1 MDKLATALLI
11 ASPIPAERRQRVWE
25 MYLGGKTFN
34 LIEEVT
40 GVSKASVVNI
50 VRDMG
55 GYDPDHIL
63 MRALAVNLRKNG
75 SDLSQYAS
83 IIRISRLL
91 DENGVDYATDEELLG
106 KFLPT
111 CYKLQWE
118 PSAAVLALYKFLLST
133 ERYGHSPLE
142 HANYFNKLHVFYEE
156 FDKNHRTSIY
166 FLHLGTSL
174 L

>member
-1 MDKLATALLI
+1 M
-11 ASPIPAERRQRVWE
+11 WE

-83 IIRISRLL
+83 IIRISSLL
-91 DENGVDYATDEELLG
+91 DEYGVDYATGE
-106 KFLPT
+106 
-111 CYKLQWE
+111 
-118 PSAAVLALYKFLLST
+118 
-133 ERYGHSPLE
+133 
-142 HANYFNKLHVFYEE
+142 
-156 FDKNHRTSIY
+156 
-166 FLHLGTSL
+166 
-174 L
+174 